1 MRLKGKVAIV
11 TGSGSGLGRAM
22 LKRFAEEGASVVV
35 ADLNPEA
42 IDAVVGELRAAAHAA
57 MGFKVD
63 VTNREQLKELMA
75 ATKAQFGRIDILVN
89 NAGLIRRRP
98 FQTMSDEDWDVVLAV
113 CLKGAF
119 YGTQAV
125 AKYMIDQRHGKV
137 VNISSAS
144 GTGAALSISGVNYQT
159 AKAGVIQL
167 TKTLAKEL
175 GPHGI
180 NVNCIAPGDVGI
192 PMVDKSLPKGVT
204 IETKSRS
211 NVNAL
216 NRAGSPDDVANAAL
230 FLVSD
235 EANYI
240 TGHLMC
246 VDGGRIDRM

>member
-1 MRLKGKVAIV
+1 
-11 TGSGSGLGRAM
+11 M
-22 LKRFAEEGASVVV
+22 LRRFAAEGASVVV
-35 ADLNPEA
+35 ADINQDA
-42 IDAVVGELRAAAHAA
+42 IDAVLGELRASGAAT

-63 VTNREQLKELMA
+63 VTSSEQLKELMK
-75 ATKAQFGRIDILVN
+75 ATKAQFGRVDILVN

-98 FQTMSDEDWDVVLAV
+98 FLTMNDEDWNIVLGV

-119 YGTQAV
+119 YGAQAV
-125 AKYMIDQRHGKV
+125 AEYMIEQRSGKI

-144 GTGAALSISGVNYQT
+144 GTGAALSISGVNYQA
-159 AKAGVIQL
+159 AKAAVIQL

-204 IETKSRS
+204 VETKNRS

-216 NRAGSPDDVANAAL
+216 NRAGKPEDVANAAL

-235 EANYI
+235 EADYI
-240 TGHLMC
+240 SGHLLC
-246 VDGGRIDRM
+246 VDGGRTDRM